1 WLYAPGLGWGWQPGA
16 FNGWRGGVHYMGAVA
31 GFRAPVEPT
40 GTAGTVVVGRGGP
53 VLKESPATSL
63 LVSRGSAG
71 MGIPRGSVEGLRH
84 LNAQVAKTGF
94 AKIRSAPQFAASS
107 FRSSGFVA
115 GEPHAAVN
123 GGVGHVGAP
132 SAGHASAASAG
143 GHR

>member
-1 WLYAPGLGWGWQPGA
+1 
-16 FNGWRGGVHYMGAVA
+16 MGEVA
-31 GFRAPVEPT
+31 GFRAPVQPT

-71 MGIPRGSVEGLRH
+71 MGIPRGSLDGLRH

-94 AKIRSAPQFAASS
+94 AEIRSAPQFAASS
-107 FRSSGFVA
+107 FRSGGFVA
-115 GEPHAAVN
+115 GEPHEGMNPGA
-123 GGVGHVGAP
+123 GHVGTA